1 MEDKIAHAHRWRTG
15 GGLPLLGI
23 AVALAACSSP
33 QPRLYLMNTVQVQ
46 QSQHAELAGSTDQAR
61 RDASAPLP
69 GIKAGLSVTIPEY
82 LDRPDILVRSDGNEL
97 APLPNARWAEDLSIT
112 TSRVMANDLAAA
124 LPGADI
130 VAWPT
135 RIDRSINYRSAVDL
149 TKFESDAH
157 GTVEIEGRWAL
168 LDNRSGATRAS
179 GRFRHAKNV
188 QTVDAKAMVQAMS
201 ELLAMTS
208 TEIATQLQPL
218 RLASAR

>member
-1 MEDKIAHAHRWRTG
+1 MEDKIARAHRWRTG

-46 QSQHAELAGSTDQAR
+46 QSQRAELAGSSDQAR
-61 RDASAPLP
+61 RDASASLP
-69 GIKAGLSVTIPEY
+69 GLKAGLSVTIPEY
-82 LDRPDILVRSDGNEL
+82 LDRPDILVRSDSNEL
-97 APLPNARWAEDLSIT
+97 ASLPDARWAEDLSIT

-130 VAWPT
+130 IAWPT
-135 RIDRSINYRSAVDL
+135 RVERSVNYRIAVDL

-157 GTVEIEGRWAL
+157 GMVEIEGRWAL
-168 LDNRSGATRAS
+168 LDGYGATRAG
-179 GRFRHAKNV
+179 GRFRHTKIAQN
-188 QTVDAKAMVQAMS
+188 VDAKTIAQAMS

-208 TEIATQLQPL
+208 AEIATQLRTP
-218 RLASAR
+218 RLASTR